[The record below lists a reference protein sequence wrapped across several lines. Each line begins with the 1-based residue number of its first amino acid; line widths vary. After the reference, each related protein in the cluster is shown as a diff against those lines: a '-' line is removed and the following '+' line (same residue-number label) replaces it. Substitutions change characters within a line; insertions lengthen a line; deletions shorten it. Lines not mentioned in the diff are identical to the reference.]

1 MPAPTIKRLM
11 KTVFESEF
19 TRRFHPTTAREITT
33 PFETHP
39 AVLAYLDRDL
49 PLFTGQFFEYISKF
63 LSIFGAFS
71 AGALSIYGYLRKRR
85 IRKPGEYL
93 EEIRTVDA
101 LATNLQLD
109 EEPSITRDA
118 LVRQL
123 DTRLVKLKEQL
134 IQDYCNN
141 RVQGEMVLMSILSM
155 LADSRTQLRRGAGVS
170 LEARTDQG
178 RASQSSE
185 RPAPTGDNYGSARR
199 AA

>member
-1 MPAPTIKRLM
+1 M

-19 TRRFHPTTAREITT
+19 TRRFHPTTTREITT

-39 AVLAYLDRDL
+39 AVLAYLDRDQ
-49 PLFTGQFFEYISKF
+49 PIFTGQFFEYISKF
-63 LSIFGAFS
+63 LSVFGAFS

-101 LATNLQLD
+101 LAANLQLD
-109 EEPSITRDA
+109 DEPPITRDA

-155 LADSRTQLRRGAGVS
+155 LADSRTQLRRGAGMS
-170 LEARTDQG
+170 AETRT
-178 RASQSSE
+178 ASN
-185 RPAPTGDNYGSARR
+185 RPAEVAGRHSPADDAVGTTRR